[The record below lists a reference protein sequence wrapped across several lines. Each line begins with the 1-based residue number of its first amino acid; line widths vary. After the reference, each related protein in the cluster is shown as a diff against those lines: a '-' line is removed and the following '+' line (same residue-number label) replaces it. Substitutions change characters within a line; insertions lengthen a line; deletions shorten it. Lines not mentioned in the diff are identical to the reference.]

1 MNCCNRVRGGLAAV
15 SLCLLLA
22 LLTCF
27 GSLTAFGAP
36 GAGGA
41 AAAPDRASASAP
53 TPAEDCRNLV
63 ITSFYTPGDVA
74 GAGLCEYAFAELYNG
89 GDRAVSLA
97 GLSLYLPGKDGGMT
111 EYPLPADA
119 RVPAGGCFLIRGAE
133 ARAVTAPVLRLSA
146 WDTVLPGSDRA
157 SRCAGGFRHRVACG

>member
-41 AAAPDRASASAP
+41 GRRSRPCFGIGADSRRGLSQ
-53 TPAEDCRNLV
+53 
-63 ITSFYTPGDVA
+63 PGDNF
-74 GAGLCEYAFAELYNG
+74 LLYA
-89 GDRAVSLA
+89 R
-97 GLSLYLPGKDGGMT
+97 
-111 EYPLPADA
+111 
-119 RVPAGGCFLIRGAE
+119 
-133 ARAVTAPVLRLSA
+133 
-146 WDTVLPGSDRA
+146 
-157 SRCAGGFRHRVACG
+157 

>member
-41 AAAPDRASASAP
+41 AAAPDRVSASAP

-119 RVPAGGCFLIRGAE
+119 AFPPAAVSCSGEQRRG
-133 ARAVTAPVLRLSA
+133 R
-146 WDTVLPGSDRA
+146 
-157 SRCAGGFRHRVACG
+157 

>member
-27 GSLTAFGAP
+27 GSLT
-36 GAGGA
+36 
-41 AAAPDRASASAP
+41 AAPDRASASAP

-74 GAGLCEYAFAELYNG
+74 GAGLCEYAFAELYNS

-119 RVPAGGCFLIRGAE
+119 RVPAGGCFLIRGA
-133 ARAVTAPVLRLSA
+133 
-146 WDTVLPGSDRA
+146 
-157 SRCAGGFRHRVACG
+157 

>member
-36 GAGGA
+36 GAGSA

-97 GLSLYLPGKDGGMT
+97 GLLP
-111 EYPLPADA
+111 
-119 RVPAGGCFLIRGAE
+119 VHAG
-133 ARAVTAPVLRLSA
+133 
-146 WDTVLPGSDRA
+146 
-157 SRCAGGFRHRVACG
+157 

>member
-41 AAAPDRASASAP
+41 AAAPD
-53 TPAEDCRNLV
+53 
-63 ITSFYTPGDVA
+63 
-74 GAGLCEYAFAELYNG
+74 
-89 GDRAVSLA
+89 
-97 GLSLYLPGKDGGMT
+97 LSL
-111 EYPLPADA
+111 
-119 RVPAGGCFLIRGAE
+119 I
-133 ARAVTAPVLRLSA
+133 
-146 WDTVLPGSDRA
+146 
-157 SRCAGGFRHRVACG
+157 HI